1 MKMNKRITLF
11 FALMLTVATVYS
23 CKKDKTE
30 PAPQGT
36 GSVADSPDFT
46 VFGQLYV
53 YQPVRF
59 VATTKKDQQLTWYF
73 GTLAEKTVIS
83 NEVTYTFEQAGTYT
97 VSMAV
102 VDGFGGTISKDIT
115 ITNGTERL
123 AGNINWNFF
132 LKKDKFGQP
141 PGSTPP
147 TSFQKSFSFTIVND
161 STIQIPD
168 IAQMPVRGPY
178 TVKKV
183 RVDDKEMVYRSE
195 DDKMEVSYVFGT
207 LTGGIKITQSDA
219 DYIWYLTGIATITE

>member
-1 MKMNKRITLF
+1 MMMNKRISLF
-11 FALMLTVATVYS
+11 FALLFTVVAVYS

-30 PAPQGT
+30 PLPQDT
-36 GSVADSPDFT
+36 GAVIDSPDFT

-59 VATTKKDQQLTWYF
+59 VANTKKDQQLTWYF
-73 GTLAEKTVIS
+73 GSLEEQTLIS
-83 NEVTYTFEQAGTYT
+83 NEVTYTFQQPGTYT
-97 VSMAV
+97 ISMAV
-102 VDGFGGTISKDIT
+102 VDGFGGTVSKDIT

-123 AGNINWNFF
+123 AGNVNWNFF
-132 LKKDKFGQP
+132 LKKDKFGQS

-147 TSFQKSFSFTIVND
+147 TSFQKSFALTIVND

-183 RVDDKEMVYRSE
+183 RVDDKEMVYRS
-195 DDKMEVSYVFGT
+195 DDGKMEVSYVFST

-219 DYIWYLTGIATITE
+219 DYIWYLTGIATITK